1 MTCQLWWDSGLKRCF
16 YDLHFHTRFAL
27 YLSRACTMM
36 HSLSII
42 GCIQHIL
49 HVLCCLNTSPAR
61 TQLCELLLLGA
72 SRSSSSTKHA
82 DAGSPAL
89 CGNLL
94 GSSGRPSA
102 GCLHSRQHPDSCISS
117 SSQSTSFSLRL
128 YGGAQFSQSY
138 VHWVHM
144 VQFYQQSV
152 SPRAPHNHFA
162 TRAIR
167 RCSIWYLGA
176 LTLFPGHREAVGVG
190 CTLRDYD
197 FNVLSAFTSQ
207 CLRFLPTCGDAAV
220 RHDGLSTHSS

>member
-1 MTCQLWWDSGLKRCF
+1 
-16 YDLHFHTRFAL
+16 
-27 YLSRACTMM
+27 MM
-36 HSLSII
+36 HFSSII
-42 GCIQHIL
+42 GCIQHIS
-49 HVLCCLNTSPAR
+49 HMLCCLNTSPAR

-102 GCLHSRQHPDSCISS
+102 GCLRSRQQSDSCTSS

-152 SPRAPHNHFA
+152 SPRAPHSHFA
-162 TRAIR
+162 TRATR

-176 LTLFPGHREAVGVG
+176 LTLFPGHRETVGVG
-190 CTLRDYD
+190 VHFTRLRPQCFADSLFSEFFYRRVAMRPSGMLNCST
-197 FNVLSAFTSQ
+197 FSVNSA
-207 CLRFLPTCGDAAV
+207 
-220 RHDGLSTHSS
+220 